1 MARLCTTGFLIA
13 AWALLILDLAKPG
26 QFLFANPVDLLRPR
40 IEDLKTR
47 D

>member
-1 MARLCTTGFLIA
+1 MGRLLMTGILIS

-26 QFLFANPVDLLRPR
+26 QFLLANPIDLVRLR
-40 IEDLKTR
+40 IEDLKTH